1 MAGEFQPGTSAR
13 LRDVAASAGVSSTTA
28 SLIMNDKVESFPVE
42 TVDRVRRAAADL
54 GYRPNHLARSLRQ
67 QRSQT
72 IGMLSDEIAI
82 TPFAGA
88 MIRGAQE
95 AAWKSGRVL
104 VLMDT
109 EGDVEV
115 EQAGIG
121 AFAERQVDGVLY
133 AFMRHLV
140 VDVPPLLRT
149 LNVVLLNARSA
160 DKSVPSVAPAEEGG
174 ARAAIE
180 YLLATGHTRIG
191 FVQSPDPMPAAT
203 ERLIGYRSA
212 LRDAGITY
220 DRSLVVPD
228 PLEGSGPTAEVREL
242 LARAD
247 RPSAVFCFNDR
258 MAFGVYNE
266 ARRQGLAI
274 PDDLSIVGFDNMEP
288 AASWLDPP
296 LTTVQ
301 LPHYEMGRLAVES
314 LERLINGEEQE
325 DQQQSVECPLVV
337 RASVAPP
344 PS

>member
-1 MAGEFQPGTSAR
+1 MTSEPPPNAR
-13 LRDVAASAGVSSTTA
+13 LSDVAALAGVSKTTA
-28 SLIMNDKVESFPVE
+28 SLIMNDKVDSFPPE
-42 TVDRVRRAAADL
+42 TVDRVRRAATDL
-54 GYRPNHLARSLRQ
+54 GYRPNHMARSLRQ

-109 EGDVEV
+109 EGDAEV
-115 EQAGIG
+115 EQAGIE
-121 AFAERQVDGVLY
+121 AFRERQVDGVLY

-140 VDVPPLLRT
+140 VEVPPLLRS
-149 LNVVLLNARSA
+149 LNVVLLNGRSS
-160 DKSVPSVAPAEEGG
+160 DETMPSVAPAEVGG
-174 ARAAIE
+174 SRAAIE
-180 YLLATGHTRIG
+180 HLLAAGHTRIG
-191 FVQSPDPMPAAT
+191 FVQSPDPLPAAV

-212 LRDAGITY
+212 LRDAGIDY

-228 PLEGSGPTAEVREL
+228 ALEGSGPTAEVRGL
-242 LARAD
+242 LARSD

-258 MAFGVYNE
+258 MALGVYNE
-266 ARRQGLAI
+266 ARRQGLSI

-301 LPHYEMGRLAVES
+301 LPHYEMGRLAVET
-314 LERLINGEEQE
+314 LDRLITGEEE
-325 DQQQSVECPLVV
+325 ENHHYRVECPLVE

-344 PS
+344 PG